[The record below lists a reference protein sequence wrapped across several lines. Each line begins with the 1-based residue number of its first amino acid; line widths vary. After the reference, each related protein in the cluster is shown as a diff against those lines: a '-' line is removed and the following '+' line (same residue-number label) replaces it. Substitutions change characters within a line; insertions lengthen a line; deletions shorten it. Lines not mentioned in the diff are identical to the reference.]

1 MLYDDLVKIEWKD
14 EDEDEEE
21 KLTNGVKQISINGMD
36 ENTKGIPKVT
46 IPQYSFHS
54 ILSTLT
60 QYTFNSSTISLPQN
74 TFDSSTLFF

>member
-14 EDEDEEE
+14 EEEDEEE

-46 IPQYSFHS
+46 PSQYSFYTFHS
-54 ILSTLT
+54 ILLTLT
-60 QYTFNSSTISLPQN
+60 QYAF
-74 TFDSSTLFF
+74 